1 MIRLI
6 YVSSATRRLD
16 EDELVF
22 LLNQARSRN
31 ERQQVTGLLLHAGGN
46 FIQVLEGSEE
56 DVEAIYHSIQKDER
70 NKGHIVIEKGPI
82 SERAFP
88 HWTMGF
94 EDLTPDR
101 KAKVKGYSE
110 FLNREMKPDEI
121 LNNADYLVS
130 ILYEFKKNI

>member
-56 DVEAIYHSIQKDER
+56 NVEAIYHSIQNDER

-110 FLNREMKPDEI
+110 FLNREMKPDEV